1 MKLGSMFRESHMIL
15 SYKIIKGEHNQK
27 MNRGTISLS
36 STVIR
41 NMAAFLPRGC
51 EGLCPAW

>member
-1 MKLGSMFRESHMIL
+1 MKLSSMFMESHMIL

-36 STVIR
+36 S
-41 NMAAFLPRGC
+41 NCHQEHGC
-51 EGLCPAW
+51 FPS